1 MTIDVKDIITIVT
14 ALMGSSAIIELIK
27 YRQAVRQQTNAK
39 PNEDRKVA
47 IEEEDKR
54 SEADDRLIQR
64 YETALARAEARIIV
78 LEAALEK
85 KYEREVALITVKAEQ
100 EQHILDLT
108 REIANLNARL
118 EKIANA
124 G

>member
-1 MTIDVKDIITIVT
+1 
-14 ALMGSSAIIELIK
+14 LIK